1 MKQLIEITAQKNG
14 AHRNRICFQDNV
26 SVPDGWAVI
35 ADGLQT
41 DHFPFGD
48 VTVREIDGIMTVT
61 SWNALPLP
69 PVSEDWEKRVTA
81 SDILNVLLGEDYD
94 EE

>member
-1 MKQLIEITAQKNG
+1 MKRLIEITAQKNG
-14 AHRNRICFQDNV
+14 AHRNRICFQRTV

-41 DHFPFGD
+41 ENFPFGD
-48 VTVREIDGIMTVT
+48 VTVREEDGVMTVT

-69 PVSEDWEKRVTA
+69 PVSEDEEERITA
-81 SDILNVLLGEDYD
+81 SDILNVLLGEEDR